1 MIKRLLELNVPL
13 EPNLFPNYLDSDQI
27 EFLINISKLGFEN
40 TQLKLALQTLK
51 LRQQRILDSNNQKRM
66 DKITKFSMEK
76 ANKTIASFIE
86 GEMKSNLFSKENL
99 KKLEDIY
106 IRHHQLM
113 KSSIQN
119 RIEENEVL
127 TIVETI
133 KRKLCSFAY
142 CPKSKKSSFWRRVF
156 KK

>member
-1 MIKRLLELNVPL
+1 
-13 EPNLFPNYLDSDQI
+13 
-27 EFLINISKLGFEN
+27 
-40 TQLKLALQTLK
+40 
-51 LRQQRILDSNNQKRM
+51 M

-119 RIEENEVL
+119 KIEENEVL

-142 CPKSKKSSFWRRVF
+142 CPKSKKSSFWTDEEDNNNVVRFLLEHEKQKEYFEDILVLRARIKELDSFIHKLIIKEVESF
-156 KK
+156 KEKFKYIKKEE